1 MFCKPFPTN
10 AIVLVM
16 INKYLKFVSLT
27 LGGLWFVLE
36 DINGKEGVGAWI
48 KANASKVNLNLVKT
62 FPLDID

>member
-16 INKYLKFVSLT
+16 INKYLKFASLT

-36 DINGKEGVGAWI
+36 DINGKGV
-48 KANASKVNLNLVKT
+48 
-62 FPLDID
+62 